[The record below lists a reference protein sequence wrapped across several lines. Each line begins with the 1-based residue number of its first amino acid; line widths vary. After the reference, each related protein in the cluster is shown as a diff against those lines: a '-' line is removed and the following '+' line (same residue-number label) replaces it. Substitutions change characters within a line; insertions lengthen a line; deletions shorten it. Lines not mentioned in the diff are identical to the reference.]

1 MKNILKYLLLC
12 CSALS
17 LFGCEDYLDKTPQG
31 DKTEADFFT
40 RFNETEQLIN
50 RLYFY
55 VRAADQPLVH
65 IRFFSDSTL
74 ADECEGSSAENG
86 WSNKFNE
93 GDWEPGAE
101 LYSKCNATTDA
112 GACHTFWPAL
122 YQDIRCANIIL
133 EGIEKYHTPDSQVR
147 PGTLAQRIGEVY
159 FLRAYLHYCVLKSY
173 GECPYVDYTVD
184 PNNLPKFERENVHSI
199 VEKICNDC
207 DEAYNRVP
215 ERYLAEQFGRV
226 EKGACL
232 ALKALARWIAATPLY
247 NGSTL
252 KGDNRNY
259 ASVYQQYD
267 PARWDAAAAAAKA
280 VIDFTTNTG
289 EKRYALYQ
297 GPGKNQTGNFGDVDE
312 SNGKVYTRLWELFSG
327 TTRSLEA
334 KKNEWIWFF
343 LQVKTVGYHND
354 MYPPSSQGQAR
365 EVPVQDHID
374 EYEVIGPDGY
384 GYPIYAL
391 KENHKALYNGLIS
404 EEDMVKAYDDANP
417 YENRDPRFYRDI
429 TYHGAMFKGK
439 WINTATGADAINA
452 ANSTTTGYFTH
463 KFFDGYYTKGMSG
476 DWNMDAPLIRLATI
490 YLVYAEA
497 VTRSKGATD
506 EVYNMMND
514 LRARSFMAPIPP
526 AAKSNKELLLDYI
539 LRERRVELYHEKNR
553 FFSTR
558 FYLEPTSTA
567 ELAKDAQWN
576 ALPGSNDEKAQQYFT
591 KYGAYPKTQH
601 RICGMRP
608 VEDPNGK
615 ISVGG
620 KKYRME
626 RFWKENRVFLEK
638 HYLFPIPTEELQRAN
653 IQQNPN
659 W

>member
-1 MKNILKYLLLC
+1 M
-12 CSALS
+12 
-17 LFGCEDYLDKTPQG
+17 
-31 DKTEADFFT
+31 
-40 RFNETEQLIN
+40 
-50 RLYFY
+50 
-55 VRAADQPLVH
+55 
-65 IRFFSDSTL
+65 
-74 ADECEGSSAENG
+74 
-86 WSNKFNE
+86 
-93 GDWEPGAE
+93 
-101 LYSKCNATTDA
+101 
-112 GACHTFWPAL
+112 
-122 YQDIRCANIIL
+122 
-133 EGIEKYHTPDSQVR
+133 
-147 PGTLAQRIGEVY
+147 
-159 FLRAYLHYCVLKSY
+159 
-173 GECPYVDYTVD
+173 
-184 PNNLPKFERENVHSI
+184 
-199 VEKICNDC
+199 
-207 DEAYNRVP
+207 
-215 ERYLAEQFGRV
+215 

-259 ASVYQQYD
+259 ASEYQRYD

-289 EKRYALYQ
+289 EKRYSLYQ
-297 GPGKNQTGNFGDVDE
+297 GADKSNTTNFGNVDE

-327 TTRSLEA
+327 TARSLDA
-334 KKNEWIWFF
+334 KKCEWIWFF
-343 LQVKTVGYHND
+343 LQAKTVGYHND

-365 EVPVQDHID
+365 EVPVQEHVD

-391 KENHKALYNGLIS
+391 KENHKALYGGLIS
-404 EEDMVKAYDDANP
+404 EEDMAKAYDDANSL
-417 YENRDPRFYRDI
+417 R
-429 TYHGAMFKGK
+429 
-439 WINTATGADAINA
+439 TATRV
-452 ANSTTTGYFTH
+452 STATSPTTARCSRASGSIRQRGPTPSMPPTRRRRGYFTH
-463 KFFDGYYTKGMSG
+463 KFFDGYYTKGMDG

-526 AAKSNKELLLDYI
+526 AAKTNKELLLDYI
-539 LRERRVELYHEKNR
+539 LRERRVELYHEKSR

-558 FYLEPTSTA
+558 FYLEPTSPT
-567 ELAKDAQWN
+567 ELAKESQWN
-576 ALPGSNDEKAQQYFT
+576 ALPGSNDEKAQQYFA

-608 VEDPNGK
+608 VEDPDGK

-626 RFWKENRVFLEK
+626 RFWKEDRVFLEK

-653 IQQNPN
+653 IQQVELVNNPQTRCAGHLV
-659 W
+659 

>member
-31 DKTEADFFT
+31 DKTEEDVFT

-65 IRFFSDSTL
+65 IRYFSDSAL

-122 YQDIRCANIIL
+122 YQDIRCANVIL
-133 EGIEKYHTPDSQVR
+133 EGIEKYNTPDSQVH
-147 PGTLAQRIGEVY
+147 PGTLSQRIGEVY

-207 DEAYNRVP
+207 DNAFSRVP

-226 EKGACL
+226 EKGTCL
-232 ALKALARWIAATPLY
+232 ALKAMARWIAATPLY

-259 ASVYQQYD
+259 ASEYQRYD

-289 EKRYALYQ
+289 EKRYSLYQ
-297 GPGKNQTGNFGDVDE
+297 GADKSNTTNFGNVDE

-327 TTRSLEA
+327 TARSLDA
-334 KKNEWIWFF
+334 KKCEWIWFF
-343 LQVKTVGYHND
+343 LQAKTVGYHND

-365 EVPVQDHID
+365 EVPVQEHVD

-391 KENHKALYNGLIS
+391 KQNHKALYGSLIS
-404 EEDMVKAYDDANP
+404 EQDMAKAYDDGNP
-417 YENRDPRFYRDI
+417 YVNRDPRFYRDI

-439 WINTATGADAINA
+439 WINTATGSDEINA

-526 AAKSNKELLLDYI
+526 AAKTNKELLLDYI
-539 LRERRVELYHEKNR
+539 LRERRVELYHEKSR

-558 FYLEPTSTA
+558 FYLEPTSPT
-567 ELAKDAQWN
+567 ELAKESQWN
-576 ALPGSNDEKAQQYFT
+576 ALPGSNDEKAQQYFA

-608 VEDPNGK
+608 VEDPDGK

-626 RFWKENRVFLEK
+626 RFWKEDRVFLEK

>member
-31 DKTEADFFT
+31 DKTEEDVFT

-65 IRFFSDSTL
+65 IRYFSDSAL

-93 GDWEPGAE
+93 GDWDPGAE
-101 LYSKCNATTDA
+101 LYSKCNASTDA
-112 GACHTFWPAL
+112 AAFHTFWPAL
-122 YQDIRCANIIL
+122 YQDIRCANVIL
-133 EGIEKYHTPDSQVR
+133 EGIEKYNTPDSQVH
-147 PGTLAQRIGEVY
+147 PGTLSQRIGEVY

-207 DEAYNRVP
+207 DNAFSRVP

-226 EKGACL
+226 EKGTCL
-232 ALKALARWIAATPLY
+232 ALKAMARWIAATPLY

-259 ASVYQQYD
+259 ASEYQRYD

-289 EKRYALYQ
+289 EKRYSLYQ
-297 GPGKNQTGNFGDVDE
+297 GADKSNTTNFGNVDE

-327 TTRSLEA
+327 TARSLDA
-334 KKNEWIWFF
+334 KKCEWIWFF
-343 LQVKTVGYHND
+343 LQAKTVGYHND

-365 EVPVQDHID
+365 EVPVQEHVD

-391 KENHKALYNGLIS
+391 KENHKALYGGLIS
-404 EEDMVKAYDDANP
+404 EEDMAKAYDDANP

-439 WINTATGADAINA
+439 WINTATVSDEINA

-463 KFFDGYYTKGMSG
+463 IFFDGYYTKGMSG

-526 AAKSNKELLLDYI
+526 AAKTNKELLLDYI
-539 LRERRVELYHEKNR
+539 LRERRVELYHEKSR

-558 FYLEPTSTA
+558 FYLEPTSPT
-567 ELAKDAQWN
+567 ELAKESQWN
-576 ALPGSNDEKAQQYFT
+576 ALPGSNDEKAQQYFA

-608 VEDPNGK
+608 VEDPDGK

-626 RFWKENRVFLEK
+626 RFWKEDRVFLEK